1 MSELENLVSR
11 LINEKKITGEEA
23 ILILKGGFG
32 LLGNI
37 DLSKEEK
44 QLLIPYYEYE
54 QQFDPSKCGCHPKNG
69 GSGMCNCT
77 LSGPKIIC

>member
-1 MSELENLVSR
+1 MSEIENLVAR

-23 ILILKGGFG
+23 IIILKGGFG
-32 LLGNI
+32 LLGNL

-44 QLLIPYYEYE
+44 QLLIPYYE
-54 QQFDPSKCGCHPKNG
+54 QQFDPSKCGCHPSNG

-77 LSGPKIIC
+77 LAGPKITY